1 MMNSHFLVP
10 GPACAVGAWAPS
22 FQSSAQGAKNAHQ
35 RKEPTPVGPDTG
47 RDTRLLRMS
56 PALRE
61 PRIEALTRL
70 HKASWAHVWARRRI
84 RCVPL
89 RIGDGD
95 HYTCTWPLES
105 HLTPWG
111 SGLGIVFILVRAAQ
125 RYRAAPVSPVEWTKV
140 TGARH
145 RTFLVVDGTAVLRP
159 LSVDLLVLSERD
171 VEVGDDHDLWDGI
184 SHGERVS
191 RGCRAAH
198 HGHAFLEARASILC
212 FCGAPCDQLGVMF
225 ASAAGFLAPGLQQQ
239 ESAGSKIVTASSH
252 RVAINLKRKPSA
264 GVPCNTSQHI
274 AAEVEQ
280 HLQTCVVAC
289 NLQDNEREGSET
301 SVRGGTAA
309 GHLVMR
315 TLKPSQHVQ

>member
-1 MMNSHFLVP
+1 LASSLSSY
-10 GPACAVGAWAPS
+10 GQPS
-22 FQSSAQGAKNAHQ
+22 
-35 RKEPTPVGPDTG
+35 V
-47 RDTRLLRMS
+47 
-56 PALRE
+56 
-61 PRIEALTRL
+61 I
-70 HKASWAHVWARRRI
+70 
-84 RCVPL
+84 
-89 RIGDGD
+89 
-95 HYTCTWPLES
+95 
-105 HLTPWG
+105 
-111 SGLGIVFILVRAAQ
+111 
-125 RYRAAPVSPVEWTKV
+125 AAPVSPVEWTKV

-212 FCGAPCDQLGVMF
+212 FCGAPCDQLGVVF

-274 AAEVEQ
+274 AGGRAAFADMRGGMQ
-280 HLQTCVVAC
+280 LARQ
-289 NLQDNEREGSET
+289 REG
-301 SVRGGTAA
+301 R
-309 GHLVMR
+309 
-315 TLKPSQHVQ
+315 Q

>member
-1 MMNSHFLVP
+1 
-10 GPACAVGAWAPS
+10 
-22 FQSSAQGAKNAHQ
+22 
-35 RKEPTPVGPDTG
+35 
-47 RDTRLLRMS
+47 MS

-105 HLTPWG
+105 HLTPRG

-125 RYRAAPVSPVEWTKV
+125 RYRAAPVSSVEWTKV

-212 FCGAPCDQLGVMF
+212 FCEAPCDQLGVVF
-225 ASAAGFLAPGLQQQ
+225 ASAAGFLAILNPL
-239 ESAGSKIVTASSH
+239 
-252 RVAINLKRKPSA
+252 
-264 GVPCNTSQHI
+264 
-274 AAEVEQ
+274 
-280 HLQTCVVAC
+280 
-289 NLQDNEREGSET
+289 
-301 SVRGGTAA
+301 
-309 GHLVMR
+309 
-315 TLKPSQHVQ
+315 